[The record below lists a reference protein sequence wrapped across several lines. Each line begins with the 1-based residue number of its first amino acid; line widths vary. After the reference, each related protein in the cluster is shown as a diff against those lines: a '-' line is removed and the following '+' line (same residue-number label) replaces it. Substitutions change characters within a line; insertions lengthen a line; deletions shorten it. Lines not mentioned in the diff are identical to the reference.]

1 MLEKRKKDFQNYF
14 QIADDELA
22 HYTIPGKRRYNEE
35 DLPKK
40 LIYKKQIKGGFSKVA
55 NGHKQNSGIEDAID
69 LLPDLTQIPDIPER
83 PADVKPT
90 RTIIVM

>member
-1 MLEKRKKDFQNYF
+1 M
-14 QIADDELA
+14 
-22 HYTIPGKRRYNEE
+22 
-35 DLPKK
+35 
-40 LIYKKQIKGGFSKVA
+40 A